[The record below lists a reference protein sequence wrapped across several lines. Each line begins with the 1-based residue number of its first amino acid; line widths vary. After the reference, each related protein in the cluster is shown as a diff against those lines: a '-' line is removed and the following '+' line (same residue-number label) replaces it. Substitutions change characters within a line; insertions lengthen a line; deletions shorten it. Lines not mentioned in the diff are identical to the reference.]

1 MAFALAMEGWDWQGG
16 EGEGSSSRQRNSAYQ
31 LNTWAGSN
39 ITYRRQRPI
48 GERRTNLLDQ

>member
-16 EGEGSSSRQRNSAYQ
+16 EGEGSTSQQRNSAYQ
-31 LNTWAGSN
+31 LNAWAGN

>member
-16 EGEGSSSRQRNSAYQ
+16 EGEVSNSQQRNSAYQ
-31 LNTWAGSN
+31 LNAWAGN